1 MHLVFS
7 SNRNPFGV
15 GATTPRPTSYARPE
29 SSTTT
34 VPAVPILPPRT
45 RVSNGKKVMPKPAW
59 FGASD
64 QTDSCVSPSQDIKE
78 FMSQDVSEVQHASQK
93 IEDFNGK

>member
-1 MHLVFS
+1 
-7 SNRNPFGV
+7 
-15 GATTPRPTSYARPE
+15 
-29 SSTTT
+29 
-34 VPAVPILPPRT
+34 
-45 RVSNGKKVMPKPAW
+45 MPKPAW